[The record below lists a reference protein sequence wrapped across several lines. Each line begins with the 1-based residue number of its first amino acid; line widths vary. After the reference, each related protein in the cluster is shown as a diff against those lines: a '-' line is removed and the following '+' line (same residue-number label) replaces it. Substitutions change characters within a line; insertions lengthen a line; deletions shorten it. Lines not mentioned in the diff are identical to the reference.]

1 LEEEEEKVNVISRR
15 LVNQH
20 LAVVQEQ
27 MLMVHSY

>member
-15 LVNQH
+15 PVNQQ

-27 MLMVHSY
+27 MLTVHSY